1 MAVRNREKHKADRL
15 PLRRRAS
22 TLRVRSLGPARAG
35 KEKTGSST
43 LQRMRL
49 TSLEGK
55 LALLLCA
62 VMMCG
67 ILVMAALSH
76 WLWSSWIAA
85 AVAPLIL
92 IPFALFVAR
101 NVTAPMASLLRA
113 LAGSVVSFRDGDFS
127 VSLVDRRR
135 DEFGDLVRAHNELGR
150 VLRAERQNLFQRE
163 LLLDTMVQNSPTA
176 LVLLE
181 PGEHV
186 VYANLAA
193 RALLNNGKNMNGLSF
208 AEIAAEC
215 PEPLQQVLGQSQD
228 SLFSVTIDR
237 EEETFHLSQK
247 TFRLQGRD
255 HRLLLIKRLTREL
268 SRQEVQT
275 WKKVI
280 RVISHELNNSLAPIS
295 SLAHSGR
302 ELARLG
308 EAARLTTVFDTIE
321 ERARHL
327 HGFIHGYA
335 EFARLPQPR
344 PERVA
349 WAGFV
354 DQLQRHYPFRLATAL
369 PEHDGWFDR
378 GQLEQA
384 LINLLKNAHESG
396 SAPHD
401 VEIAIVERGDD
412 LRIEVRDRG
421 HGMSETVL
429 ANALLPFYST
439 KRSGTGL
446 GLALAREIA
455 EAHGGRIAIANRDG
469 AGLNVALTLPRG

>member
-1 MAVRNREKHKADRL
+1 
-15 PLRRRAS
+15 
-22 TLRVRSLGPARAG
+22 
-35 KEKTGSST
+35 
-43 LQRMRL
+43 MRL

-62 VMMCG
+62 VMLCG
-67 ILVMAALSH
+67 IAVAAALMH
-76 WLWSSWIAA
+76 WLWSPWLAA
-85 AVAPLIL
+85 LIAPLIL
-92 IPFALFVAR
+92 VPFALVVAR
-101 NVTAPMASLLRA
+101 SVTAPMASLLRA

-127 VSLVDRRR
+127 VSLVDTRH

-150 VLRAERQNLFQRE
+150 VLRAERQHLFQRE

-181 PGEHV
+181 PGAHV

-193 RALLNNGKNMNGLSF
+193 RALLNGGQTMNGLRF
-208 AEIAAEC
+208 ADIAAEC
-215 PEPLQQVLGQSQD
+215 PEPLQRALAQEQD
-228 SLFSVTIDR
+228 SLFSVTLER

-247 TFRLQGRD
+247 VFRLQGRE

-302 ELARLG
+302 ELAALGDPVRL
-308 EAARLTTVFDTIE
+308 ALVFDTIE
-321 ERARHL
+321 DRARHL

-344 PERVA
+344 PERID
-349 WAGFV
+349 WAEFV
-354 DQLQRHYPFRLATAL
+354 EQLQGHYAFALATPL
-369 PEHDGWFDR
+369 PQHESWFDR

-396 SAPHD
+396 SAAD
-401 VEIAIVERGDD
+401 AVELALTERGDE
-412 LRIEVRDRG
+412 LRIDVRDRG
-421 HGMSETVL
+421 HGMSSTVL

-469 AGLNVALTLPRG
+469 GGLTVAVSLPQPRA